1 MAAAFDTSFKKE
13 CYKIVHQHKS
23 IDMLLLA
30 DFSPIKPDFGL
41 LFWTTVFFLIFWFG
55 IGKFAF
61 RAIANGLKQRTQDIQ
76 DSLNQAK
83 KAREEMSQLVAEN
96 EQLLAQAREERAQ
109 ILREAKEA
117 KEDIIAE
124 ARDKAKKDAQ
134 GIINNAKEAIEN
146 LKQEAMVD
154 VKNQAGLLA
163 IDIAE
168 KVMRKELQN
177 KDDHQKYVNT
187 LLDEFKMN

>member
-1 MAAAFDTSFKKE
+1 MIF
-13 CYKIVHQHKS
+13 
-23 IDMLLLA
+23 LA

-41 LFWTTVFFLIFWFG
+41 LFWSTVFFLIFWFG

-61 RAIANGLKQRTQDIQ
+61 KAIANALKERAQDIQ
-76 DSLNQAK
+76 SSLDQAK

-96 EQLLAQAREERAQ
+96 EQLLAQAREERAH

-117 KEDIIAE
+117 KDEIIAD
-124 ARDKAKKDAQ
+124 AKDKAKQEAQ
-134 GIINNAKEAIEN
+134 MIINNAKEAIEN

-154 VKNQAGLLA
+154 VKNKAGLLA
-163 IDIAE
+163 LELAE
-168 KVMRKELQN
+168 KVMRKELSSN
-177 KDDHQKYVNT
+177 EDHKKYVNT

>member
-1 MAAAFDTSFKKE
+1 MIF
-13 CYKIVHQHKS
+13 
-23 IDMLLLA
+23 LA

-41 LFWTTVFFLIFWFG
+41 LFWSTVFFLIFWFG

-61 RAIANGLKQRTQDIQ
+61 KAIANALKERAQDIQ
-76 DSLNQAK
+76 NSLDQAK

-117 KEDIIAE
+117 KDEIVAD
-124 ARDKAKKDAQ
+124 ARDKAKQEAQ
-134 GIINNAKEAIEN
+134 IIINNAKEAIEN

-154 VKNQAGLLA
+154 VKNKAGLLA
-163 IDIAE
+163 LELAE
-168 KVMRKELQN
+168 KVMRKELSN
-177 KDDHQKYVNT
+177 DADHKQYVNT

>member
-1 MAAAFDTSFKKE
+1 MIF
-13 CYKIVHQHKS
+13 
-23 IDMLLLA
+23 LA

-41 LFWTTVFFLIFWFG
+41 LFWSTVFFLIFWFG

-61 RAIANGLKQRTQDIQ
+61 KAIANALKERAQDIQ
-76 DSLNQAK
+76 NSLDQAK

-117 KEDIIAE
+117 KDEIVAD
-124 ARDKAKKDAQ
+124 ARDKAKQEAQ
-134 GIINNAKEAIEN
+134 IIINNAKEAIEN

-154 VKNQAGLLA
+154 VKNTAGLLA
-163 IDIAE
+163 LELAE
-168 KVMRKELQN
+168 KVMRRELST
-177 KDDHQKYVNT
+177 DADQKQYVST